1 MRHLLQVRR
10 GKYDKVPAQWHR
22 LWQLFVLLSLGCVR
36 RDYKGFCTLTVFLE
50 KERSYSISPGKGSG
64 MASTWQKI
72 QEFYKWALENGDPR
86 TDRWLLVYS
95 PLPVTLLFTLYLVF
109 VALGPRLMRKWEPLR
124 LKGLLTAYN
133 LTLVALS
140 IYMFYEFLV
149 TSVLANYS
157 YLCQP
162 VDYTQSKLGMRQ
174 MARVCWWFFF
184 SKVIELLDTVFF
196 ILRKKPEQ
204 VTFLHV
210 YHHGTMLFNW
220 WAGVKYVPGGQAF
233 FIGMLNSFVH
243 IFMYLY
249 YGLASLGP
257 QMQRYLW
264 WKRYLTILQL
274 WAGSSTSWT
283 HDILQYDRS

>member
-1 MRHLLQVRR
+1 M
-10 GKYDKVPAQWHR
+10 
-22 LWQLFVLLSLGCVR
+22 
-36 RDYKGFCTLTVFLE
+36 
-50 KERSYSISPGKGSG
+50 I
-64 MASTWQKI
+64 
-72 QEFYKWALENGDPR
+72 DPR
-86 TDRWLLVYS
+86 TESWFLVYS
-95 PLPVTLLFTLYLVF
+95 PFPVTLVFTLYLF
-109 VALGPRLMRKWEPLR
+109 IVALGPHLMRKWEPLR

-133 LTLVALS
+133 LALVALS
-140 IYMFYEFLV
+140 AYMFYEVRKKDRLHLS
-149 TSVLANYS
+149 TH
-157 YLCQP
+157 
-162 VDYTQSKLGMRQ
+162 LGGGGESFPCLSQQ

-196 ILRKKPEQ
+196 ILRKKTEQ

-243 IFMYLY
+243 IFMYSY

-274 WAGSSTSWT
+274 VINSIHLIPPSPSLRHVPGGGVQGVNSIQKEIMKTR
-283 HDILQYDRS
+283 II